1 MAMDEAA
8 WRERAQSAE
17 ARIETTKQSYEAA
30 ISRVQEFKANF
41 GVRDKS
47 DGSIE
52 IDWEKFVD
60 RLGLENALVLRGEI
74 DQRWGVSGNPGEKPK
89 VRVKAV

>member
-1 MAMDEAA
+1 MAVDESY
-8 WRERAQSAE
+8 WINEAQSWQAKYRALE
-17 ARIETTKQSYEAA
+17 ESLKPAIE
-30 ISRVQEFKANF
+30 RVKEFKTNF
-41 GVRDKS
+41 GVKEKS

-74 DQRWGVSGNPGEKPK
+74 DQRWAVSGNPGEKPK
-89 VRVKAV
+89 VRVKAA